1 MPPLASAL
9 IVIVALFLIVML
21 SRLSLLRHR
30 HDVKELP
37 FIADITHGI
46 CPRCGESH
54 PVASAFKAEPSRFWR
69 SFSCRCGFA
78 VKAHFRDA
86 A

>member
-1 MPPLASAL
+1 MPPLASL
-9 IVIVALFLIVML
+9 IVVSLVPAILIIF
-21 SRLSLLRHR
+21 RLSLMRHR
-30 HDVKELP
+30 HETRELP

-54 PVASAFKAEPSRFWR
+54 PRADGFKVEPASFWR
-69 SFSCRCGFA
+69 NFSCRCGFA